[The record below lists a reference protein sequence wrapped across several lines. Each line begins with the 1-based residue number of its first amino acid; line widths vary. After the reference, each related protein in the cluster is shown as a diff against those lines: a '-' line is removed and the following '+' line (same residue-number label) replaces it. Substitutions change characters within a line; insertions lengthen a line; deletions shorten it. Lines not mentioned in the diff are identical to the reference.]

1 MARIYS
7 LIFLLPLLLS
17 ACAEVGTIS
26 GGPEDTVAPKPIEDK
41 MEYTSGSVNFT
52 GNGVEIPFDEF
63 IRLNE
68 PNINIRMVP
77 PHATI
82 NASLKGKSLFLNW
95 TDTLEPNTTYA
106 IYLNNA
112 VRDITEN
119 NDSIIQYV
127 FSTGPKLDTLR
138 HQVAI
143 SDAWTG
149 KGVASCM
156 VALFDPENGQLQ
168 SFAETNNQGIATL
181 NYLRP
186 GSYTLLAFQDEN
198 NDLELQEHEQLAFPS
213 YSLLNIDEEQYF
225 DSIPLRMFVPVQA
238 PEIRTIKAEFP
249 GVLILGATQGL
260 EGAEVFV
267 NGQLQDSAH
276 IKWLGPDSLMT
287 FMDVRGE
294 TIPEIRVNSSLLQD
308 TLRVR
313 TLKSDRL
320 KSVNFRNTLVNGK
333 CSPLDSATLLF
344 NDYVLSVD
352 TSKISVLLASDS
364 SRVDYSVSFQYNEL
378 TFHFP
383 DRMALEAVQVIV
395 GAGAVTGTNGSNIR
409 MQTTFNFPSEK
420 KFGTMVINTSSY
432 TEPILLMVQQ
442 ADKTIRTVSV
452 PASTAA
458 TRLEYLDPGEYSFK
472 VIRDSNGNGRWDV
485 GNYAERLQPETVD
498 FYSEPTKVRANW
510 ELEFSLIPLDAP

>member
-17 ACAEVGTIS
+17 ACAEVGSIS
-26 GGPEDTVAPKPIEDK
+26 GGPEDTVAPKPIDDK
-41 MEYTSGSVNFT
+41 MEYANGSVNFT

-82 NASLKGKSLFLNW
+82 NATLKGKSLFLDW
-95 TDTLEPNTTYA
+95 KETLEPNTTYA

-149 KGVASCM
+149 KAVTSCM

-168 SFAETNNQGIATL
+168 SFAETNNKGIATL

-186 GSYTLLAFQDEN
+186 GSYQLMAFEDEN

-213 YSLLNIDEEQYF
+213 YALLTISEEQYF
-225 DSIPLRMFVPVQA
+225 DSIPLRMFVPEQE
-238 PEIRTIKAEFP
+238 PEIRTVKAEFP

-260 EGAEVFV
+260 EGAEVLV

-276 IKWLGPDSLMT
+276 VKWLGPDSLMT
-287 FMDVRGE
+287 FIDVRGE
-294 TIPEIRVNSSLLQD
+294 TIPEIIVNSSLLQD

-313 TLKSDRL
+313 TIKNDRL
-320 KSVNFRNTLVNGK
+320 KSVNFRNAIVGGK
-333 CSPLDSATLLF
+333 CSPQDSATLLF
-344 NDYVLSVD
+344 NDYLLGVD

-364 SRVDYSVSFQYNEL
+364 SRVDYSVSFQFNEL
-378 TFHFP
+378 SFSFP
-383 DRMALEAVQVIV
+383 NRTALEAVQVII
-395 GAGAVTGTNGSNIR
+395 GAGAVTTTHGSNIR
-409 MQTTFNFPSEK
+409 MQTSFNFPSAK
-420 KFGTMVINTSSY
+420 KFGTMVINTARY
-432 TEPILLMVQQ
+432 TEPILLLVQQ
-442 ADKTIRTVSV
+442 GEKTIRTVSI
-452 PASTAA
+452 PESSAA
-458 TRLEYLDPGEYSFK
+458 TRLEFLEPGEYTFK
-472 VIRDSNGNGRWDV
+472 VIRDSNGNSRWDV
-485 GNYAERLQPETVD
+485 GNYADRLQPETVD

>member
-1 MARIYS
+1 MARLYS
-7 LIFLLPLLLS
+7 LIFILPLLLS

-26 GGPEDTVAPKPIEDK
+26 GGPEDAIAPRPISDK
-41 MEYTSGSVNFT
+41 MEPANGSVNFS
-52 GNGVEIPFDEF
+52 GNTVEIPFDEF

-68 PNINIRMVP
+68 PNINIRIVP

-82 NASLKGKSLFLNW
+82 NARLKGKSLLLDW
-95 TDTLEPNTTYA
+95 TDTLQPNTTYA

-127 FSTGPKLDTLR
+127 FSTGPKLDTLS
-138 HQVAI
+138 HQVAV

-149 KGVASCM
+149 KAITSST
-156 VALFDPENGQLQ
+156 VALFNPETGQLQ
-168 SFAETNNQGIATL
+168 SFAETNTQGIATL

-186 GSYTLLAFQDEN
+186 GTYELLAFEDEN

-213 YSLLNIDEEQYF
+213 SSLLTIGEEVYF
-225 DSIPLRMFVPVQA
+225 DSIPLRMFVPMQA
-238 PEIRTIKAEFP
+238 PEIRTVKAEFP

-260 EGAEVFV
+260 EGAEVLV
-267 NGQLQDSAH
+267 NGVVQDPAH

-287 FMDVRGE
+287 FIDVHGE
-294 TIPEIRVNSSLLQD
+294 TIPEIIVNSFLLHD

-313 TLKSDRL
+313 TVKNDRL
-320 KSVNFRNTLVNGK
+320 KSVNFRNAITGGK

-344 NDYVLSVD
+344 NDFILGVD

-364 SRVDYSVSFQYNEL
+364 SRVAYSISYQFNEL
-378 TFHFP
+378 SFSFP
-383 DRMALEAVQVIV
+383 DRMALEAVQVLLP
-395 GAGAVTGTNGSNIR
+395 AGAVSTRHGSNIR
-409 MQTTFNFPSEK
+409 MQTAFSFPSARK
-420 KFGTMVINTSSY
+420 YGTMVVNTSSY
-432 TEPILLMVQQ
+432 AEPILLLVQQ
-442 ADKTIRTVSV
+442 GEKTVRTVSI
-452 PASTAA
+452 PESNTA
-458 TRLEYLDPGEYSFK
+458 TRLEFLEPGEYSFK

-485 GNYAERLQPETVD
+485 GSYAERVQPETID
-498 FYSEPTKVRANW
+498 FYSNPTKVRANW